1 MIYDFIW
8 PHILKFLDPSLNGE
22 EDVEEEDD
30 KEMGISWVWDDEDS
44 RTFILIKIK
53 LINISI
59 YCTEVLW
66 KLKYKKLEI

>member
-1 MIYDFIW
+1 
-8 PHILKFLDPSLNGE
+8 
-22 EDVEEEDD
+22 
-30 KEMGISWVWDDEDS
+30 MGISWVWDDEDS